1 MKSFRYPPILPIV
14 YYEGTERWTAGI
26 HLRDRVMKVEGMEE
40 FIPDFAYKLIRIHDY
55 SNAELLGK
63 ADEMSLIMM
72 LNKIQTAEDLHGMLD
87 ISGEKINEIVRH
99 SEENVLTVIRDVVY
113 LLCRKMNLP
122 TDETGEVLSQL
133 KEGRNMG
140 YLFENMEHM
149 DIQEERRKTKE
160 AQAERDNAQKELN
173 EAYKNCIRLCKKH
186 SLKKEDAITE
196 LLEDGTL
203 TREKAVEIVDKYWD
217 SL

>member
-1 MKSFRYPPILPIV
+1 M
-14 YYEGTERWTAGI
+14 
-26 HLRDRVMKVEGMEE
+26 
-40 FIPDFAYKLIRIHDY
+40 
-55 SNAELLGK
+55 
-63 ADEMSLIMM
+63 
-72 LNKIQTAEDLHGMLD
+72 
-87 ISGEKINEIVRH
+87 
-99 SEENVLTVIRDVVY
+99 TVIRDVVY

-160 AQAERDNAQKELN
+160 AQEERDNTVKELDNAQKELN
-173 EAYKNCIRLCKKH
+173 EAYKNCIRLCKKY

-203 TREKAVEIVDKYWD
+203 TREKAVEIVNKYWD